1 MSAFAIYRLPHEDHA
16 TMIRQTKGE
25 PVELHSIT
33 ELNGKQGFVVAPF
46 EVKDDQPVML
56 IEGEKTIVPLEATQ
70 FIMSSVPPSVM
81 SSVPPSVMS
90 SVSPSVMSS
99 VSPSV
104 MSSGVETSHGFMPI
118 GEAKTSSTEIHE
130 ISPRASCVPSVASE
144 QSSNA
149 LGRDDK
155 PLTSYYKVDF
165 ANYHSQLKNDTF
177 RKIVL
182 ARCADEK
189 TEEKLDPMAL
199 FYKACAMYPRLFI
212 ALVETEK
219 SGCWL
224 TATPEILLD
233 GKGSDWRTIALA
245 GTMKL
250 EDDQLNGEGE
260 TLTWSTKNIQ
270 EQRIVSTYI
279 TECLEQFTSN
289 FSEEG
294 PKTVRAAN
302 LVHLRSDFTFKLE
315 DNNHIGDL
323 LNTLHPTPAVCGL
336 PKREAFQFIVKNE
349 HTPRRYYSGFMGPLG
364 AAETHLYVSLR
375 CMNIDGDTFH
385 LYAGGGLL
393 KDSTE
398 EQEWLET
405 EAKMETMRKLLY
417 V

>member
-46 EVKDDQPVML
+46 EVKDDQPVVL

-81 SSVPPSVMS
+81 SS
-90 SVSPSVMSS
+90 
-99 VSPSV
+99 
-104 MSSGVETSHGFMPI
+104 GVETSHGFMPI
-118 GEAKTSSTEIHE
+118 GEAKTSPTEIHE
-130 ISPRASCVPSVASE
+130 ISPRASLGRDDKE
-144 QSSNA
+144 EN

-155 PLTSYYKVDF
+155 PLTTYYKVDF

>member
-56 IEGEKTIVPLEATQ
+56 IEGEETIVPLEA
-70 FIMSSVPPSVM
+70 PSAWRL
-81 SSVPPSVMS
+81 
-90 SVSPSVMSS
+90 
-99 VSPSV
+99 
-104 MSSGVETSHGFMPI
+104 E
-118 GEAKTSSTEIHE
+118 
-130 ISPRASCVPSVASE
+130 RR
-144 QSSNA
+144 
-149 LGRDDK
+149 RDDK
-155 PLTSYYKVDF
+155 PLTTYYKVDF

-189 TEEKLDPMAL
+189 TDEKLDPMEL
-199 FYKACAMYPRLFI
+199 FYRACALYPRLFI

-233 GKGSDWRTIALA
+233 GKGRDWRTIALA

-364 AAETHLYVSLR
+364 ATETHLYVSLR